1 MRERP
6 EGHSHLDQFRV
17 RWRCFSV
24 AVIVLVHIVGM
35 LLFRRKFGEAQV
47 SRTGKPLCKRQ
58 FACGLH
64 ALFSSIRCKYNVKC
78 AMSVSG
84 PRSP

>member
-6 EGHSHLDQFRV
+6 EGDTHLDQFRV

-47 SRTGKPLCKRQ
+47 SRTTSVGFL
-58 FACGLH
+58 
-64 ALFSSIRCKYNVKC
+64 SSRV
-78 AMSVSG
+78 AMKLQ
-84 PRSP
+84 